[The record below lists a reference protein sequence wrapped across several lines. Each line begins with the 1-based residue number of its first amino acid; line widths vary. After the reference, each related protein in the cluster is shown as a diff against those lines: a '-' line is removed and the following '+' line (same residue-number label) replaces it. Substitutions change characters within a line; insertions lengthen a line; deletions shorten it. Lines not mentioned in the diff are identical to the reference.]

1 MYAYI
6 IKRIVLFIPT
16 LIIISWIVFGV
27 MRLIP
32 GDPAIQILAGDLGD
46 VSFTQEQLDALRHR
60 LGTDR
65 HILVQYGDWVWGL
78 LHADFGRSYI
88 HHTKISDDLNRKLP
102 ITFQLAIMSLV
113 IATIVAVPIGV
124 YSAVNQDN
132 IGDYAA
138 RLFTIAG
145 VALPTFWTGILLI
158 YFLVR
163 LFGWLPPLG
172 YTNLWEDPLTNLQQ
186 LIFPAIALSV
196 FNLAFVARVTR
207 SAMLEVFREDYIRTA
222 RAKGISERVVIAR
235 HGLRNALLPV
245 VTVSGWQFS
254 FLMGGTVIIETIFLV
269 PGMGRLLVDSIFQRD
284 YAVTQAAVMVITVW
298 VVILNLVIDLVYGW
312 LDPRIRYQ

>member
-6 IKRIVLFIPT
+6 IKRIGLFIPT

-102 ITFQLAIMSLV
+102 ITFQLAIMSLL

>member
-6 IKRIVLFIPT
+6 IKRIALFIPT

>member
-16 LIIISWIVFGV
+16 IIIISWIVFGV